1 MCKVYLFKLGNI
13 KKFIRFLVFY
23 IDLKYGFLGVNEC
36 SIFNLIINC
45 KDCVES
51 VFYKLT
57 SWVTKFEVKRG
68 DIDNNTMTLMR
79 KFNCTVFGN

>member
-13 KKFIRFLVFY
+13 RKFIRFLVFN

-36 SIFNLIINC
+36 SISNLNINC

-51 VFYKLT
+51 VFYQLT
-57 SWVTKFEVKRG
+57 SWVTKFEV
-68 DIDNNTMTLMR
+68 
-79 KFNCTVFGN
+79 